1 MTLQSSGAISLANV
15 QAEFGGSNPISIS
28 EYYGAA
34 SGVPSSGTIS
44 LSNFYG
50 KSAYNPPTEI
60 QRNYFASAYSS
71 SWGLSWS
78 TSGHQAGDLYLLAV
92 FKGKIGSTASGA
104 ISTPSGWTLLQTA
117 NWVRSSSP
125 VARMEA
131 SLFYRTSVTGSVTIT
146 NSGSYEGQSAC
157 LSVWRY
163 ATIKQSTN
171 GGTGN
176 ATCDYPALTS
186 TSEGR
191 YLWWASSAYSVSS
204 GSEASVIPN
213 LRGCAN
219 NGGISN
225 WNYTYYAHPTN
236 SQIDPYVGMG
246 YNVYPGSSDPGAT
259 TGGNFSGT
267 GNYYS
272 IFGVRL

>member
-15 QAEFGGSNPISIS
+15 QTEFGGSNPISIS

-34 SGVPSSGTIS
+34 SGVPTSGTIS

-50 KSAYNPPTEI
+50 KSAAPQEI

-78 TSGHQAGDLYLLAV
+78 TSGHQAGNLYILAV
-92 FKGKIGSTASGA
+92 FKGKIGSTASGSIA
-104 ISTPSGWTLLQTA
+104 TPSGWTLLQTA
-117 NWVRSSSP
+117 NWVSSSGT
-125 VARMEA
+125 VGRMEA
-131 SLFYRTSVTGSVTIT
+131 SLFYRTSVSGSVTIT
-146 NSGSYEGQSAC
+146 NTGSYEGQSAC
-157 LSVWRY
+157 LSVWRN
-163 ATIKQSTN
+163 ATIKQSTT
-171 GGTGN
+171 GGSGN
-176 ATCDYPALTS
+176 ATCNYPPLTS
-186 TSEGR
+186 TTNGR
-191 YLWWASSAYSVSS
+191 YLYWASSAYSASS

-213 LRGCAN
+213 LRGCGN

-225 WNYTYYAHPTN
+225 WNYTYYANSAN

-246 YNVYPGSSDPGAT
+246 YNVYPQTSDPPYNIGSF
-259 TGGNFSGT
+259 GGT
-267 GNYYS
+267 GQYYS